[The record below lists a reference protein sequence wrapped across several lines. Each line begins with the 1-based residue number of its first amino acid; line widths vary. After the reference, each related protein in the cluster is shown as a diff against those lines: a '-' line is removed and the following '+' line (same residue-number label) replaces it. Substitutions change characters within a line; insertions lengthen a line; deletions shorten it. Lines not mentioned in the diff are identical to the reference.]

1 MSTEERFVDLEIKL
15 AHQED
20 MVESLNQVVYQQSKR
35 IDQLEDLLH
44 KLAAHIRAN
53 ASGSGISG
61 AANEKPPHY

>member
-20 MVESLNQVVYQQSKR
+20 MVDSLNQVVYQQSKR

-44 KLAAHIRAN
+44 KLAAHVRAN
-53 ASGSGISG
+53 ASGSGIGG
-61 AANEKPPHY
+61 AAHEKPPHY